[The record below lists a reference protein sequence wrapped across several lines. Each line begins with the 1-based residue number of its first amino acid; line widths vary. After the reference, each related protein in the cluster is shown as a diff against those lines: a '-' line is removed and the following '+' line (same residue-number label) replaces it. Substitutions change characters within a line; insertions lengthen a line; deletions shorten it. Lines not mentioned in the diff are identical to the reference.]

1 MVWGCFWLG
10 VIEVNRFNCSFTVQP
25 KGVQES
31 VQKIQ
36 KELDE
41 WKRKTDVSIVDSAIS
56 TLQLLIA
63 KPSGIFDAYA
73 AIGALEAVVD
83 VAREKTDDRAGRFAI
98 ILRQCRPLVGSPTLQ
113 QILVKLV
120 ASKEEAE
127 VAKVIGKALKDQSGS
142 VRRDPFV
149 GRTRRAPYRVQD
161 GRPRLDC
168 SQPSIFSCFFFFS
181 INERAVR
188 TTRKLDASAKR
199 KKQGGGGRG
208 AKKIEGL

>member
-1 MVWGCFWLG
+1 M
-10 VIEVNRFNCSFTVQP
+10 QP

-73 AIGALEAVVD
+73 AIGVLEAVVD
-83 VAREKTDDRAGRFAI
+83 VAREKADDRAGRFAI
-98 ILRQCRPLVGSPTLQ
+98 ILRQCRP
-113 QILVKLV
+113 LVKLV

-161 GRPRLDC
+161 GRPRPAAKC
-168 SQPSIFSCFFFFS
+168 WSCGQLGHFA
-181 INERAVR
+181 RACPNR
-188 TTRKLDASAKR
+188 RR
-199 KKQGGGGRG
+199 
-208 AKKIEGL
+208 

>member
-1 MVWGCFWLG
+1 MVWGCFWLR
-10 VIEVNRFNCSFTVQP
+10 VIEVHRFNCSFTVQP

-63 KPSGIFDAYA
+63 KSSGIFDAYA

-83 VAREKTDDRAGRFAI
+83 VAREKADDRAGRFAI

-161 GRPRLDC
+161 GRPRPAAKC
-168 SQPSIFSCFFFFS
+168 WSCGQLGHFA
-181 INERAVR
+181 RACPNR
-188 TTRKLDASAKR
+188 RR
-199 KKQGGGGRG
+199 
-208 AKKIEGL
+208 